1 MTIISQDSKIV
12 LPYGKYIIKIVNQ
25 SDLTSLDVDYDD
37 LIYPWFVIVLVGYDR
52 VEILARYSAESKAIQ
67 VVNNMVT
74 ANCIGED
81 LFRFAK
87 EDL

>member
-52 VEILARYSAESKAIQ
+52 VEILARYSTEDKAIAAMR
-67 VVNNMVT
+67 NMVSS
-74 ANCIGED
+74 NVSKQSV
-81 LFRFAK
+81 FKFMK
-87 EDL
+87 ED

>member
-1 MTIISQDSKIV
+1 MTIVSQDYKVV
-12 LPYGKYIIKIVNQ
+12 LPYGRYIIKIVNQ

-52 VEILARYSAESKAIQ
+52 VEILARYSTESKAIQ
-67 VVNNMVT
+67 VVNNMVS

>member
-1 MTIISQDSKIV
+1 MTIVSQDYKIV

-52 VEILARYSAESKAIQ
+52 IEILARYSTEDKAIAAMR
-67 VVNNMVT
+67 NMVSS
-74 ANCIGED
+74 NVSKQSV
-81 LFRFAK
+81 FKFMK
-87 EDL
+87 ED

>member
-1 MTIISQDSKIV
+1 MTIVSQDSKII

-52 VEILARYSAESKAIQ
+52 VEILARYSTEDKAIAAMR
-67 VVNNMVT
+67 NMVSS
-74 ANCIGED
+74 NVSKQSV
-81 LFRFAK
+81 FKFVK
-87 EDL
+87 ED